1 MWGIN
6 MCGANIMNISINITY
21 IGYLIIPLA
30 FIVLI
35 FKPKYL
41 ITLLISVSVLHA
53 SSVLNGSINNFQYG
67 LSPYYFVAI
76 CILLRLLNILL
87 SHRNSLVINS
97 NMKYFTYILLVFWM
111 WSVISAFLLP
121 YLFQG
126 VEVYNPRLGLDLQ
139 YKHHATL
146 EWTFSNLAQAIYLTL
161 NMAVII
167 YAFLID
173 ENHSLYYVTIGIKL
187 AIIIVCFLSIWQVLS
202 SYLIL
207 QFPYNIFNNNIS
219 YYQGYNQYIGSIRRL
234 VSSFSEP
241 SFAGAYLASIEVGLL
256 SVYLNNS
263 LSKNKQILLFILIL
277 VTFSL
282 LIQTFATT
290 GYLSLLIGNIILLFK
305 YKPFYRSRKSIYTRK
320 WLYCF
325 ISYIIILLIISFCIT
340 ISYKHANINVED
352 IQAGY
357 TVNEGSV
364 SVIGKLFSSALIKDT
379 KSDSF
384 VHRTAADIYAIKIF
398 VSTYGLGA
406 GLGSNR
412 SSSLITTLLST
423 IGIIGVTS
431 FIMLIYSVIRGI
443 IKIHCDKYSNIC
455 KYTYWSLLTLLIAH
469 CISIPDISFPPLWT
483 SIITYVTIDK
493 CYYHNTINKILR

>member
-1 MWGIN
+1 
-6 MCGANIMNISINITY
+6 MNIFINITY

-30 FIVLI
+30 FIILI
-35 FKPKYL
+35 FKPNYL

-76 CILLRLLNILL
+76 CILLRLLIILF
-87 SHRNSLVINS
+87 SHRNLLVINS
-97 NMKYFTYILLVFWM
+97 NMKFLTHTLFVFWM
-111 WSVISAFLLP
+111 WSVISAFLMP

-126 VEVYNPRLGLDLQ
+126 MEVYNPRLGLDLQ

-146 EWTFSNLAQAIYLTL
+146 EWTLSNLAQATYLTL

-167 YAFLID
+167 YTFLID
-173 ENHSLYYVTIGIKL
+173 ENHCLYYITIGIKL
-187 AIIIVCFLSIWQVLS
+187 AIIIVCFLGIWQVLS

-219 YYQGYNQYIGSIRRL
+219 YYHGYDQYIGFIRRL

-241 SFAGAYLASIEVGLL
+241 SFAGAYMASIEVGLL
-256 SVYLNNS
+256 SVYLINS
-263 LSKNKQILLFILIL
+263 LSKNKQIFLLIL
-277 VTFSL
+277 L
-282 LIQTFATT
+282 LIIFYLLIWTYSTT

-305 YKPFYRSRKSIYTRK
+305 YKLFHRSRKSIYTKK
-320 WLYCF
+320 WHNYF
-325 ISYIIILLIISFCIT
+325 VGIIIIIFLSILCIT
-340 ISYKHANINVED
+340 ISYKHANIND
-352 IQAGY
+352 IHTGY
-357 TVNEGSV
+357 TINEGIFSL
-364 SVIGKLFSSALIKDT
+364 IDKLFSSALIKDT
-379 KSDSF
+379 ESDSF
-384 VHRTAADIYAIKIF
+384 VHRTAADIYALKIF

-406 GLGSNR
+406 GLGSSR

-443 IKIHCDKYSNIC
+443 TKIHCDKYSNIC
-455 KYTYWSLLTLLIAH
+455 NYTYWSLLTLLIAH
-469 CISIPDISFPPLWT
+469 CTSIPDISFPPLWT
-483 SIITYVTIDK
+483 PIITYVTIDK
-493 CYYHNTINKILR
+493 CCYHNTINQILR